1 MALRVFWL
9 FLVLQTFISVL
20 IAQTVTVSFQ
30 HGVDGYSDAR
40 DTKLLSANSTTNY
53 GSDGKLELDG
63 SPDISSLLYWD
74 LSSIPPGS
82 AIQSVDIV
90 VNITNSSSQSYELYQ
105 LLRLWVESEATWNQY
120 RSGQSW
126 QVAGADGSGDRS
138 STVLANFTGSNKE
151 LHTISL
157 NPSGVAV
164 VQSWVDDPATNHGFI
179 LLDYINNSNGLDFSS
194 RETGTISNRPKLVVS
209 YDSNSQPFLDI
220 DDVTV
225 TEGDGGTV
233 AATFTVSLFPTS
245 SDVVTADYTTT
256 DGSATTADN
265 DYDAIAGQVSFQPG
279 VSSRPITVVVNGDL
293 LDEPNETFFV
303 NLSNALNANINDNQG
318 TGTILNDDGPL
329 LPDIAVSPVS
339 HDYGDVALGMSAS
352 QVFVVNNSGAAN
364 LNVLAATLI
373 GPDAGDFSIES
384 GGGSF
389 VLTPGS
395 VRNID
400 VSFMPGSAGLENA
413 TLRLTSNDPDEDVL
427 DVSLSGN
434 GVSSS
439 LPGELVTFSVSG
451 DYPYGSSEMAV
462 LQRHMNEHNLYSP
475 SDFYVHVGDF
485 FDQNSSC
492 PAQGYLDAANL
503 LKTLAVP
510 VFVVIGD
517 NDWTDCSNP
526 SQGFQRWFDTF
537 AFFEN
542 NFCGLPAVEHQ
553 DVRPENWAFVT
564 KGVLLVGIN
573 NPGSSAGG
581 NEREIRLQDDA
592 DWVDFQFQD
601 KAAQIRAAIVFGH
614 AGPSGSESLFFDQF
628 EASSI
633 TVAKP
638 VFYIH
643 GHDHHWQLDTP
654 WSAPNMQRLIVTQ
667 GGEED
672 PVQITVTMDMNN
684 PYDMRRNP
692 WSNNPT
698 LFNRK
703 PCVEAGPD
711 QTVSQLDA
719 ATLNGVATDD
729 GVPTNP
735 GNLAITWSKVSG
747 PGSVIFGNANSLT
760 TSANFTREGTYGLRL
775 TADDGE
781 LTSSDELIVQ
791 VQDTGPVLTID
802 DISIDEGNSGTV
814 NAVFTVTLSA
824 TSSQTVTVNYATAN
838 GTATAGSDYVAASGQ
853 VTFQPGQTSRAVTVV
868 VNGDVIDEPDET
880 FFVNLSNAV
889 NAAIADNQGMGT
901 ISDDDG
907 APSLSVND
915 VTVTEGNSGTVNAA
929 FTVTLSATSSQ
940 TVTVNYA
947 TANGTATVGSDY
959 VAASGQV
966 TFQPGQ
972 TSRAVTVVV
981 NGDVIDEPDETF
993 FVNLSNAVNAAIA
1006 DNQSTGTIT
1015 DDDGSEPSVIVS
1027 FQDGVNGYNG
1037 TRDTKLMSQ
1046 SPTLAF
1052 GTAAELE
1059 LDGSPDRSALLSW
1072 DLASISPGSVVQSA
1086 DITVNVTNSSSHG
1099 YEFYEMLRSWVESE
1113 ATWNQYASGQS
1124 WQVAGA
1130 DGAADRS
1137 TTVLGDL
1144 TAPNEGLNTLSL
1156 NSGGVALIQ
1165 SWVDNPASNRGFII
1179 LDYINASNGLDFSSR
1194 ERSTVS
1200 ERPKLTV
1207 TYSGTAAGSG
1217 LQSLAK
1223 ISGGEHLPV
1232 AAPDTITLDVNY
1244 PNPFNLETCIKYG
1257 LPEPARV
1264 RLAIY
1269 NIRGQQVRLLVD
1281 EHQEAG
1287 FKDVRWD
1294 GLDGFGR
1301 EVGSGVYFVQ
1311 LFVERQSLVTKLSLQ
1326 K

>member
-838 GTATAGSDYVAASGQ
+838 GTAT
-853 VTFQPGQTSRAVTVV
+853 
-868 VNGDVIDEPDET
+868 
-880 FFVNLSNAV
+880 
-889 NAAIADNQGMGT
+889 
-901 ISDDDG
+901 
-907 APSLSVND
+907 
-915 VTVTEGNSGTVNAA
+915 
-929 FTVTLSATSSQ
+929 
-940 TVTVNYA
+940 
-947 TANGTATVGSDY
+947 VGSDY